1 MEVFLILLFIID
13 IILIAMLLFF
23 YFRFKK
29 VFELP
34 WDEIKESIE
43 RAQDLVIRLEKLQK
57 EKGDLRKQIYMLAE
71 NGLSPKEIAKKL
83 NLPTAEVEII
93 LASKK

>member
-1 MEVFLILLFIID
+1 MDLLLILLFIID
-13 IILIAMLLFF
+13 IILIVIFLFF

-29 VFELP
+29 VLELP

-43 RAQDLVIRLEKLQK
+43 RAQELVIRLEKLQK
-57 EKGDLRKQIYMLAE
+57 EKSELKKQIYMLAE
-71 NGLSPKEIAKKL
+71 DGLSAKEIARRL
-83 NLPTAEVEII
+83 HLPTAEVEII